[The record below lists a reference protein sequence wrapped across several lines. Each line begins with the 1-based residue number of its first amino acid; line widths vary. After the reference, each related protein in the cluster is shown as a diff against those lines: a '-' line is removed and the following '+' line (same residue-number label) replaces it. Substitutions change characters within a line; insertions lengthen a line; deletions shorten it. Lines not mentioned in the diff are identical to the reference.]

1 MINSGNFWQTN
12 DTWTFQDNDDK
23 TMVYIKNTVENK
35 VLEKLNDG
43 TVELRD
49 FDVNKTPQLWKKGHP
64 NYEDYFP
71 LSNQAVSNNEF
82 LTAIS
87 SSKVGTKGKFSTD
100 CRKG

>member
-1 MINSGNFWQTN
+1 MINGANFWQTN
-12 DTWTFQDNDDK
+12 DTWKFKDNAEE
-23 TMVYIKNTVENK
+23 TMVYITNTAENKALEILNDGNVELRALVENK
-35 VLEKLNDG
+35 
-43 TVELRD
+43 
-49 FDVNKTPQLWKKGHP
+49 NKQLWKKGYP

-71 LSNQAVSNNEF
+71 LSNQAVSNHEF